1 MANGVE
7 TTTLRAEN
15 EHLRQRVTELEQQTQ
30 QQRAQLYRYE
40 QILNIV
46 PAMVI
51 TKDIHSRLTYGNTA
65 FRELYG
71 MSQAELQGMIDAAFN
86 DPTYTAQYVEDDA
99 HVLQTGQIHEVE
111 EPVTRHDGTVRT
123 VQTIKAPLYNEA
135 GQIDALVGVLTDITE
150 RKQAQAALEKINA
163 ELEQQAAEQTAT
175 LQTFRTLVENA
186 PDAIIITDIAGAL
199 TYVNPAFGT
208 LYGYGSEALGMTIPD
223 FFPETEHA
231 HLTELFAHIREHNLW
246 QGVLTHQR
254 KDGSHFIGEES
265 ALVIRNAQGTIQAMG
280 AIVRDITARK
290 QQEEDLRHSEIRLQA
305 LLDAIPDMMLRVS
318 QDNIFL
324 DYREAQDIDAYV
336 PPEVFLGKHVADV
349 LPPEVAESIIRTG
362 AEVLHTGKRQM
373 IEYQLA
379 MPDGLH
385 SYDTWV
391 VASAD
396 KTYLLLIRDSTERK
410 QQEQELLNVN
420 ERLRFILE
428 GSQDGAWDANLQ
440 ASEFYYSPRFAEMMG
455 YHPDELAP
463 SIDTWMSNIH
473 PDDVA
478 KVNQALQDYL
488 AGQTPVYE
496 CEHRLRHKS
505 GAWLWVLARGKVTL
519 RDEQGNPVRMAGTI
533 SDITRRKQQEEEL
546 IWFGQAIEST
556 SDLIG
561 ISDIQGQSRYHNQA
575 FIDRLGYTPAELNAA
590 GGPPAIYTDPQQATE
605 VFTALQQGHSWTG
618 EVTLRSKAGEIVPI
632 LLRADIIRNDADQAI
647 GFIGVQTDITVQKQ
661 AETERRRLVAL
672 VESSSDFIGIAA
684 LDGHGLYLNAA
695 GRQLIGLESDAAFHQ
710 AHVIDYFP
718 PEEQERVQ
726 QKLLPM
732 IMEEGRWK
740 GECLFRNFKTGE
752 RIPVE
757 WNVFLI
763 RDDTTGE
770 PISISTVTRDLREQ
784 KRQDAERA
792 TLQQRIIDAQRDT
805 LRELSS
811 PLIPITDEVVIM
823 PLIGTIDSG
832 RAQQVMET
840 LLEGVAQYQADLAII
855 DITGVSVVDTQ
866 VAQAFIQAAQ
876 AVRLLGAQV
885 MLTGIQPQIAQT
897 LVHLGVDLS
906 SIITRGSL
914 QAGIATALGP
924 ASNGKDGVHPRQANA
939 SG

>member
-1 MANGVE
+1 MTNGSE
-7 TTTLRAEN
+7 TATLRAEN

-30 QQRAQLYRYE
+30 QQRAQIYRHE
-40 QILNIV
+40 QILNIL

-51 TKDIHSRLTYGNTA
+51 TKDTHFRLTYGNTA

-86 DPTYTAQYVEDDA
+86 DPAYTAQYVADDT
-99 HVLQTGQIHEVE
+99 HVLQTGQTREVE
-111 EPVTRHDGTVRT
+111 EPVTRHDGVVRT

-135 GQIDALVGVLTDITE
+135 GQIDALVGVLTDVTE
-150 RKQAQAALEKINA
+150 RKQAHAALKELNA

-175 LQTFRTLVENA
+175 LQTFKTLVENA
-186 PDAIIITDIAGAL
+186 PDAIVITDAAGVL
-199 TYVNPAFGT
+199 TYVNPAFRT
-208 LYGYGSEALGMTIPD
+208 LYGYGREAIGMMIPA
-223 FFPETEHA
+223 FFPETEQA
-231 HLTELFAHIREHNLW
+231 HLAELLAHIQEHNLW

-265 ALVIRNAQGTIQAMG
+265 ALVIRNAQGTVQAMG
-280 AIVRDITARK
+280 AIVRDITVRK
-290 QQEEDLRHSEIRLQA
+290 QQEEDLRRSEIRLQA

-318 QDNIFL
+318 QEHIFL

-336 PPEVFLGKHVADV
+336 PPEVFLGKHVTDV
-349 LPPEVAESIIRTG
+349 LPPDVAESIIQTG
-362 AEVLHTGKRQM
+362 TEVLRSGERQM

-379 MPDGLH
+379 MSDGLH

-396 KTYLLLIRDSTERK
+396 NTYLLLIRDSTERK

-440 ASEFYYSPRFAEMMG
+440 AGEFYYSPRFAEMMG

-463 SIDTWMSNIH
+463 SIETWMSNIH

-488 AGQTPVYE
+488 MGQTPVYE
-496 CEHRLRHKS
+496 YEHRLGHKS

-533 SDITRRKQQEEEL
+533 SDITQRKRQEEEL

-605 VFTALQQGHSWTG
+605 VFTALQQGRSWTG
-618 EVTLRSKAGEIVPI
+618 EITLRSKAGEIVPM
-632 LLRADIIRNDADQAI
+632 LLRADVIRNDADQAI
-647 GFIGVQTDITVQKQ
+647 GFIGVQTDIT
-661 AETERRRLVAL
+661 
-672 VESSSDFIGIAA
+672 
-684 LDGHGLYLNAA
+684 
-695 GRQLIGLESDAAFHQ
+695 
-710 AHVIDYFP
+710 
-718 PEEQERVQ
+718 
-726 QKLLPM
+726 
-732 IMEEGRWK
+732 
-740 GECLFRNFKTGE
+740 
-752 RIPVE
+752 
-757 WNVFLI
+757 
-763 RDDTTGE
+763 
-770 PISISTVTRDLREQ
+770 EQ
-784 KRQDAERA
+784 KRQQEALQMFKTLVENAPDAISVATLEGVEVYANPIFQERTGYGEQVIGKRVPDLYDESPEIIQQIVQYVIEQGYWQGENNYCRPDGQTLPNLASIFLVNDEAGNPRFTAAIERDLTPQREAEAERA
-792 TLQQRIIDAQRDT
+792 ALQQQIIDAQRDA

-823 PLIGTIDSG
+823 PLIGTIDSR

-840 LLEGVAQYQADLAII
+840 LLEGIAQHQADLVIL

-866 VAQAFIQAAQ
+866 VAQAFIQAAH

-906 SIITRGSL
+906 NIITRGSL
-914 QAGIATALGP
+914 QAGIATALENV
-924 ASNGKDGVHPRQANA
+924 SNGQQKSGRQR
-939 SG
+939 